1 MRLPRSLGGSLDIEA
16 KRAILWFMKGL
27 ILSGGFGT
35 RLRPLTYTGA
45 KQLIPIANKPIIF
58 YGIEALTKVGIHKI
72 GIVVGDTRQEVQ
84 DTVGAGER
92 WKAEIAYLPQEA
104 PLGLA
109 HAIKISREF
118 IGDEPFVMYLGD
130 NILKDNLSH
139 LVKQFQETKPNA
151 LILLT
156 EVDNPQ
162 EFGVAVVDG
171 KGNVKKLI
179 EKPKEP
185 PSNLA
190 LVGIYLFDKE
200 IFKAIENIRPSWRN
214 ELEITDAIQWLLDN
228 GYRVESQTV
237 KGWWKDTGKPEDIIE
252 ANLLILEDI
261 ETDNQGKVVDSNI
274 NGRVKIEKGALVEKS
289 IIRGPA
295 IIGENARIIR
305 SYIGPFSSIGNGVRI
320 ENSEVECSV
329 IMDGAIIQNLEKR
342 IDRSILG
349 KNVVINQIDESP
361 RTHKFI
367 LGDQS
372 YVEIIK

>member
-1 MRLPRSLGGSLDIEA
+1 
-16 KRAILWFMKGL
+16 MKGL
-27 ILSGGFGT
+27 ILAGGFGT

-58 YGIEALTKVGIHKI
+58 YGIEALMKVGIKKI
-72 GIVVGDTRQEVQ
+72 GIVVGNTKEEVVNI
-84 DTVGAGER
+84 VGNGER
-92 WKAEIAYLPQEA
+92 WGVEICYISQES

-109 HAIKISREF
+109 HAIKISRDFLKEDSF
-118 IGDEPFVMYLGD
+118 MMYLGD
-130 NILKDNLSH
+130 NILKDH
-139 LVKQFQETKPNA
+139 LDHMVGQFAKNQPNA

-162 EFGVAVVDG
+162 EFGVAVVDE
-171 KGNVKKLI
+171 KGRVRKLV
-179 EKPKEP
+179 EKPSEP

-200 IFKAIENIRPSWRN
+200 IFKAIDNIKPSWRN

-228 GYRVESQTV
+228 GHRVESQTV

-261 ETDNQGKVVDSNI
+261 ESDNQGEVVDSNI
-274 NGRVKIEKGALVEKS
+274 NGRVKIEKGALIEKS

-305 SYIGPFSSIGNGVRI
+305 SYIGPFSSIGKSVRI

-329 IMDGAIIQNLEKR
+329 IMDGATIHNLEKR

-361 RTHKFI
+361 RTHRFV

>member
-1 MRLPRSLGGSLDIEA
+1 
-16 KRAILWFMKGL
+16 MKGL

-45 KQLIPIANKPIIF
+45 KQLIPIANKPIIY
-58 YGIEALTKVGIHKI
+58 YGIEALTTVGINEI
-72 GIVVGDTRQEVQ
+72 GIVVGETRQEVK
-84 DTVGAGER
+84 DVVGNGDKWNAR
-92 WKAEIAYLPQEA
+92 IQYIPQEA

-109 HAIKISREF
+109 HAIKISKDF
-118 IGDEPFVMYLGD
+118 IADEPFVMYLGD
-130 NILKDNLSH
+130 NILKDNLSY
-139 LVKQFQETKPNA
+139 LVKQFQKNKPNA

-156 EVDNPQ
+156 EVTNPQ
-162 EFGVAVVDG
+162 EFGVAVIDE
-171 KGNVKKLI
+171 KGAVKKLI

-200 IFKAIENIRPSWRN
+200 IFKAIENIKPSWRN

-228 GYRVESQTV
+228 NYRVESQTV
-237 KGWWKDTGKPEDIIE
+237 QGWWKDTGKPEDIID

-261 ETDNQGKVVDSNI
+261 ESENKGKIVDSNI
-274 NGRVKIEKGALVEKS
+274 NGRVRIEKGALVEKS

-295 IIGENARIIR
+295 IIGENAKIIR
-305 SYIGPFSSIGNGVRI
+305 AYIGPFSSIGNNVTI

-329 IMDGAIIQNLEKR
+329 IMDGATVRNLEKR

-372 YVEIIK
+372 YVEIKK

>member
-1 MRLPRSLGGSLDIEA
+1 
-16 KRAILWFMKGL
+16 MKGL

-45 KQLIPIANKPIIF
+45 KQLIPIANKPIIY
-58 YGIEALTKVGIHKI
+58 YGIESLASLGIKEVGII
-72 GIVVGDTRQEVQ
+72 VGDTKDEVMN
-84 DTVGAGER
+84 TVGNGDTWSLKIEY
-92 WKAEIAYLPQEA
+92 IPQES

-109 HAIKISREF
+109 HAIKIARKF
-118 IGDEPFVMYLGD
+118 LGDESFMMYLGD
-130 NILKDNLSH
+130 NILKDSLDD
-139 LVKQFQETKPNA
+139 LVKQFEQNQPNA

-156 EVDNPQ
+156 EVNNPQ
-162 EFGVAVVDG
+162 EFGVAEVDG
-171 KGNVKKLI
+171 KGNVKKLV

-200 IFKAIENIRPSWRN
+200 IHNAIEHIKPSWRN

-252 ANLLILEDI
+252 ANLLILQDI
-261 ETDNQGKVVDSNI
+261 KSDNKGEVIDSTL
-274 NGRVKIEKGALVEKS
+274 NGHIVIEKGAVVEKS

-295 IIGENARIIR
+295 IIGANSRLSKA
-305 SYIGPFSSIGNGVRI
+305 YIGPFSSIGANVTI

-329 IMDGAIIQNLEKR
+329 IMDGATICNLENR

-349 KNVVINQIDESP
+349 RNVVINQINESP

-372 YVEIIK
+372 YVQIIK

>member
-1 MRLPRSLGGSLDIEA
+1 
-16 KRAILWFMKGL
+16 MKGL
-27 ILSGGFGT
+27 ILAGGFGT

-58 YGIEALTKVGIHKI
+58 YGIDALVRTGIKEVGII
-72 GIVVGDTRQEVQ
+72 VGDTREEVMQ
-84 DTVGAGER
+84 TVGNGDR
-92 WKAEIAYLPQEA
+92 WGIRIEYITQDA

-109 HAIKISREF
+109 HAIKIARRFLEDGPF
-118 IGDEPFVMYLGD
+118 IMYLGD
-130 NILKDNLSH
+130 NILKDNLGS
-139 LVKQFQETKPNA
+139 LVSQFEKDSPNA

-156 EVDNPQ
+156 EVKNPQ
-162 EFGVAVVDG
+162 EFGVAVVDNAG
-171 KGNVKKLI
+171 AVKKLI

-190 LVGIYLFDKE
+190 LVGVYLFDHK
-200 IFKAIENIRPSWRN
+200 IFTAIENIKPSWRN

-228 GYRVESQTV
+228 GHRVESQTV

-252 ANLLILEDI
+252 ANLLILQDLQP
-261 ETDNQGKVVDSNI
+261 DNEGKVVDSTL
-274 NGRVKIEKGALVEKS
+274 NGKIRIAKGTVVENS

-295 IIGENARIIR
+295 IIGEQSRIVR
-305 SYIGPFSSIGNGVRI
+305 SYIGPFSSIGNNVTV
-320 ENSEVECSV
+320 ENSEIECSV
-329 IMDGAIIQNLEKR
+329 VMDGAAITNLEKR

-349 KNVVINQIDESP
+349 RNVVINQISESP

-372 YVEIIK
+372 YVQIIK